1 MLKIA
6 LFGTSADPPTAGHQT
21 ILRWL
26 SYHFDLVAVWAA
38 ENPFKS
44 HKASLEHRVRML
56 RLLIED
62 MQSSRET
69 LLGVPPVEQTTL
81 READA
86 TGDASPS
93 KISHRNIFLEQDL
106 SSLRTLETLE
116 KSKQRW
122 GNAEYTLVVGSDLLM
137 QLPRWYRIE
146 DLLRQVQLLVI
157 PRPGYVID
165 ETRLLGVQQL
175 GAKIAIASLTG
186 LDVSSTSYREQG
198 DSNALTPLVI
208 DYIHQQHLYKCQDAT
223 QKSLHIH

>member
-44 HKASLEHRVRML
+44 HKASLEHRVIML
-56 RLLIED
+56 RLLIEG
-62 MQSSRET
+62 MESSY
-69 LLGVPPVEQTTL
+69 
-81 READA
+81 
-86 TGDASPS
+86 
-93 KISHRNIFLEQDL
+93 RNVFLEQDL

-122 GNAEYTLVVGSDLLM
+122 GNVEYTLVVGSDLLT
-137 QLPRWYRIE
+137 QLPKWYRIE

-157 PRPGYVID
+157 PRPGYEID
-165 ETRLLGVQQL
+165 ETSLRGIQQL

-208 DYIHQQHLYKCQDAT
+208 DYIHQQHLYKCQDTT
-223 QKSLHIH
+223 QKSLYIH